1 MTPSNDQYDTTV
13 EKIDTAETLAN
24 TGLDML
30 PLFAAGLGLLL
41 LALAIWFVMRSMAE

>member
-30 PLFAAGLGLLL
+30 PLFGRGSGCSCWPWRFGSDA
-41 LALAIWFVMRSMAE
+41 VMAE